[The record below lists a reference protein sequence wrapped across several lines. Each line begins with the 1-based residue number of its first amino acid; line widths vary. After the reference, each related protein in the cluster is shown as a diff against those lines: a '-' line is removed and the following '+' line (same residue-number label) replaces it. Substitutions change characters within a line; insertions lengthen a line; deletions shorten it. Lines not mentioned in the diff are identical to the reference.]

1 MLIENI
7 ALGLVQGLTEFLPV
21 SSSGHLFLF
30 GNLFGINISLSAAVW
45 FHFAT
50 LFVVIVYLR
59 KDWYDILKGTLSFKK
74 DYWRSILVIITA
86 TLPAAIFGFF
96 ISSFIDST
104 FGNTPSIAI
113 NLVITGI
120 IMFISDYLPDRTEKK
135 VPIRSNPYGTI
146 SYRNA
151 LIIGLF
157 QAVAVLPGISRS
169 GLTLFG
175 CLLVGLSRET
185 AFRFS
190 FLLSIPVILGSSILE
205 LRGFSLSFEP
215 IVGFG
220 VAILAGWF
228 ALWVIKKMTL
238 NSKLKYFGIYCWLIA
253 ILAIVIQ

>member
-1 MLIENI
+1 
-7 ALGLVQGLTEFLPV
+7 
-21 SSSGHLFLF
+21 LFS
-30 GNLFGINISLSAAVW
+30 NLFNINISLSSAVW
-45 FHFAT
+45 FHVAT
-50 LFVVIVYLR
+50 LFVVIAYLR

-74 DYWRSILVIITA
+74 EYWRSILVIITA

-96 ISSFIDST
+96 ISDFIDSIFT
-104 FGNTPSIAI
+104 NTLSIAI
-113 NLVITGI
+113 NLIITGI
-120 IMFISDYLPDRTEKK
+120 MMFISDYLPNRTEKT
-135 VPIRSNPYGTI
+135 VSIQSNPYGTI

-190 FLLSIPVILGSSILE
+190 FLLSIPVILGSGILE
-205 LRGFSLSFEP
+205 LRELSVSFEA

-220 VAILAGWF
+220 IAILAGWF

-238 NSKLKYFGIYCWLIA
+238 DSKLKYFGIYCWLVA
-253 ILAIVIQ
+253 ILVIVIR